1 MAAQIMV
8 TDSERTLRARVVVL
22 LLILGDL
29 LLLLA
34 SSIAAFGYTDAL
46 NVSGQFHAP
55 GDDVPLLPGL
65 LAMLAT
71 LASAVAFYPAARAAK
86 NRLWADVT
94 RWTGVAL
101 GAAAV
106 AFGLQIWFIHSLNL
120 VQPVHAYGSFVMLL
134 TGWHAAQLALVMIV
148 GGIVLGRAVRGR
160 LAGREYVPVVTG
172 YYWYWVGLSGVAMW
186 AAPIVF
192 R

>member
-1 MAAQIMV
+1 MAAQIIV
-8 TDSERTLRARVVVL
+8 TDSGRALRARVVVL

-55 GDDVPLLPGL
+55 GDDVPLVPGL
-65 LAMLAT
+65 LAMLST
-71 LASAVAFYPAARAAK
+71 LASAAAFYPAARAAR
-86 NRLWADVT
+86 NRLSDVA
-94 RWTGVAL
+94 RWTRFAL

-134 TGWHAAQLALVMIV
+134 TGWHAAQLALVMIL

-172 YYWYWVGLSGVAMW
+172 YYWYWVGLSGVVMW
-186 AAPIVF
+186 AAPIVL